1 MIECDFTN
9 LESSMKD
16 FSKVGYLFPEEV
28 NKFMQKEA
36 TNMQNAI
43 KKSEPESYK
52 TQQNPRAKNWMPF
65 SKGRYKKFSERDGIK
80 SWWIL
85 KNKVWYER
93 LVEEGHK
100 LIRGKRVVGYVHPRN
115 FIKKATKGYE
125 PTLFNHFENMVR
137 GLIEKCSM

>member
-1 MIECDFTN
+1 MTS
-9 LESSMKD
+9 LENTMKD

-28 NKFMQKEA
+28 NKFMQNEA
-36 TNMQNAI
+36 SAMQKAI
-43 KKSEPESYK
+43 KNAEPPSYK
-52 TQQNPRAKNWMPF
+52 VQQNKNAKNWMPF
-65 SKGRYKKFSERDGIK
+65 SKGRYKKFSIRDGIK

-100 LIRGKRVVGYVHPRN
+100 IIRNKKVVGYAHPKN

-125 PTLFNHFENMVR
+125 PTLFIHFEEMVR
-137 GLIEKCSM
+137 GLIEKCLM